1 MFAWLGSRSEKKK
14 VKISELDLLAIKT
27 LAGTGVFVVTSIVCI
42 QLIARNNPISE
53 GVTIFASGFF
63 ALILAVLGVNGWQAI
78 QKRKTEWEPSQEV
91 KDQIQLARMMK
102 PPDNPV
108 VQPFVPVN
116 GSPNITTEMPVP
128 GSIVDPG
135 MRRAVETFEAR
146 TREAGAP
153 DDGAVG

>member
-1 MFAWLGSRSEKKK
+1 MKRPRTKMN
-14 VKISELDLLAIKT
+14 ELDLLAIKT

-42 QLIARNNPISE
+42 QLIARNNPIAD
-53 GVTIFASGFF
+53 GVTVFSTGFF
-63 ALILAVLGVNGWQAI
+63 ALVLAVLGVNGWQAI

-116 GSPNITTEMPVP
+116 GNASITTEHPVP
-128 GSIVDPG
+128 VS
-135 MRRAVETFEAR
+135 
-146 TREAGAP
+146 REAGAP

>member
-1 MFAWLGSRSEKKK
+1 MKRPRT
-14 VKISELDLLAIKT
+14 KISELDLLAIKT
-27 LAGTGVFVVTSIVCI
+27 LAGTGVFVVTSVVCI

-108 VQPFVPVN
+108 VKPFVPVEGN
-116 GSPNITTEMPVP
+116 LAITAERPVP
-128 GSIVDPG
+128 GL
-135 MRRAVETFEAR
+135 RRDMETFEAR
-146 TREAGAP
+146 TREAGLP

>member
-1 MFAWLGSRSEKKK
+1 MKRPHT
-14 VKISELDLLAIKT
+14 KISELDLLAIKT
-27 LAGTGVFVVTSIVCI
+27 LAATGVFVITSIVCI

-108 VQPFVPVN
+108 VKPFVPVDGN
-116 GSPNITTEMPVP
+116 AAVTAERPIP
-128 GSIVDPG
+128 GL
-135 MRRAVETFEAR
+135 RRDMETYEAR
-146 TREAGAP
+146 VREAGAS